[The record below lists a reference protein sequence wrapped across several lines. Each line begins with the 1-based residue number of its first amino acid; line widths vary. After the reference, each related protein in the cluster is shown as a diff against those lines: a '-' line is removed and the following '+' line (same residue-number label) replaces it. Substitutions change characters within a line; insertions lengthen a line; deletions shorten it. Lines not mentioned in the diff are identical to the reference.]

1 MKVTGIVRRVDDL
14 GRIVIPKDIR
24 KAMRIRE
31 GDPLELFTQNEFLCF
46 KKYQAHDEAD
56 WAMAAKLVKAVIP
69 DFKLLDGY
77 GDDVNQSHGPFM
89 YPANLQEAEEAKDFK
104 VYKVTTYYD
113 TLAYL
118 VVKKDC
124 NSEKVDIAVQVLTRF
139 LENV

>member
-1 MKVTGIVRRVDDL
+1 MKATGIVRRVDDL
-14 GRIVIPKDIR
+14 GRVVIPKDIR

-56 WAMAAKLVKAVIP
+56 WAMAAKLVSAVIP

-77 GDDVNQSHGPFM
+77 GDDVNQSHGPFK
-89 YPANLQEAEEAKDFK
+89 YPANLQEVEDKNDFK
-104 VYKVTTYYD
+104 AHKVTSMCD

-118 VVKKDC
+118 VVKNDC
-124 NSEKVDIAVQVLTRF
+124 DSAKVDIAVRVLTNF